1 MILKNEKTT
10 KDKIL
15 GVLKKYSY
23 IFVTVALL
31 IVLSIIL
38 AVNVS
43 KTPVVDNNTNNNI
56 DNQPV
61 NSGAVTFYLP
71 VLNCSAIKEY
81 SDTKLMY
88 NNTLNQ
94 WEAHMALDLT
104 GNAGDSVYAA
114 LDGKV
119 VAVYD
124 NYLEGKVV
132 ELEHKDNLKTIY
144 KSMAD
149 TLDLKV
155 GDTVSR
161 GQVIGKVGT
170 SASEAHLGNH
180 LHFEVEE
187 NGKKIDPSGYLN
199 LTDK

>member
-1 MILKNEKTT
+1 MILKNESTT
-10 KDKIL
+10 KEKIAMFF
-15 GVLKKYSY
+15 KKYSY
-23 IFVTVALL
+23 IIAAVTLL
-31 IVLSIIL
+31 IILSIIL
-38 AVNVS
+38 AVNV
-43 KTPVVDNNTNNNI
+43 TNDADIDNNLQNSNTE
-56 DNQPV
+56 PV
-61 NSGAVTFYLP
+61 GSSAITFYLP
-71 VLNCSAIKEY
+71 VLNCSTIKDY

-88 NNTLNQ
+88 NDTLNQ
-94 WEAHMALDLT
+94 WEAHMALDLS

-124 NYLEGKVV
+124 NYLEGNVI
-132 ELEHKDNLKTIY
+132 ELDHGNNLKTIY

-149 TLDLKV
+149 TKGLEV

-161 GQVIGKVGT
+161 GQVIGTIGT

-187 NGKKIDPSGYLN
+187 NGKKIDPNGYLN
-199 LTDK
+199 MTDK